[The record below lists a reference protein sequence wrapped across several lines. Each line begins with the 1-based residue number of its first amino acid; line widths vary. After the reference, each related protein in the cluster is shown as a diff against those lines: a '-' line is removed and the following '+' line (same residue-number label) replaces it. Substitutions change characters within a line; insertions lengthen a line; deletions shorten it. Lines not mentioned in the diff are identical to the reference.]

1 MAHRVRSRT
10 AESAENKK
18 TKVTPRRL
26 TEKIA
31 IMRRREHEQSEA
43 FQKAMKSIFE
53 MQQAQQARANTS
65 IHSGGGSMPSLVAID
80 SNPVPPSIDMQ
91 SVFNDLNEVTMRSSL
106 SSTTSRER
114 PHSGGPTGRR
124 SQFDKRT
131 QSISSHI
138 MYPSLCPLV
147 FSPLSPSLVL
157 LSSLCVSFFR
167 LFLLCPPLSL
177 PLPMPPLLT
186 TYLFSQSLLFL
197 FLTWHA
203 SSLLSIVYECHIAR
217 KVYRLEVLL
226 STKIFSENFVVW
238 DIFIAGL

>member
-1 MAHRVRSRT
+1 MAHRARSRT

-91 SVFNDLNEVTMRSSL
+91 SVFNDLNEVTMRSS
-106 SSTTSRER
+106 TTARER

-124 SQFDKRT
+124 SQLDKRT
-131 QSISSHI
+131 QSCDTDP
-138 MYPSLCPLV
+138 YPTLIGTGHMEHQYLHQPAADWMEGD
-147 FSPLSPSLVL
+147 LSRHKSDSDLQ
-157 LSSLCVSFFR
+157 
-167 LFLLCPPLSL
+167 
-177 PLPMPPLLT
+177 
-186 TYLFSQSLLFL
+186 QSLLTQQPGHPGMLNQQFFPL
-197 FLTWHA
+197 IHPQITSGTCHTPPPPP
-203 SSLLSIVYECHIAR
+203 SSLLSNKC
-217 KVYRLEVLL
+217 
-226 STKIFSENFVVW
+226 
-238 DIFIAGL
+238 